1 MPYRPTA
8 LPPSHSLLRA
18 HVLCTQAYGV
28 AVSGS
33 YAYVAAL
40 ISNALVV
47 VDVSNPTSP
56 VIRGSVVSPSLLVQV
71 RRGAAT
77 VVELGRSAVARR
89 ACVRSIHH
97 ARTSAAPPPSDALS
111 RAFTRSLSRAVHTQA
126 RGVAVS
132 GSYAYVAAYLSNALV
147 VVDVSNPA
155 SPVIRGSVVSSSLL
169 NGVRAIQFCDRSL
182 WRGWRRAPR
191 LRRHL
196 PSYSHPQRHRLLMPS
211 RAFTRSL
218 SRAVHAG
225 YRRRRERLVCI
236 RGGACILL
244 AGCGRH

>member
-1 MPYRPTA
+1 MA
-8 LPPSHSLLRA
+8 
-18 HVLCTQAYGV
+18 C
-28 AVSGS
+28 
-33 YAYVAAL
+33 
-40 ISNALVV
+40 
-47 VDVSNPTSP
+47 
-56 VIRGSVVSPSLLVQV
+56 
-71 RRGAAT
+71 
-77 VVELGRSAVARR
+77 R
-89 ACVRSIHH
+89 ACVRTVHH
-97 ARTSAAPPPSDALS
+97 ARTSAAPPPSDNLL
-111 RAFTRSLSRAVHTQA
+111 RAFTRSLSHAQA

-169 NGVRAIQFCDRSL
+169 TGVRAIQFCDRSL

-244 AGCGRH
+244 AGCGRHEQPCVSSHPGQRGLVVSSSWGARDPILRPRTATGAAACVRPAHRARARGGATAC